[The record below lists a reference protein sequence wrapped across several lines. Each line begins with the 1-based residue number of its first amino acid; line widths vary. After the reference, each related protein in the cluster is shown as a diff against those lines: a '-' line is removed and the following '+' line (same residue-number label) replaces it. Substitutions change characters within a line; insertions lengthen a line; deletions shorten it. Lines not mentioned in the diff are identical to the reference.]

1 MAQAHQV
8 QLEADILTLSAQTLV
23 STASIC
29 QRSAAYCPVTQT
41 SLLKLLLE
49 VKQHFKLFGQYT
61 LLSAITPSAYM
72 PSIRRSRERAKD
84 FSTNQILKDKGIC
97 NDAVSALDLKYQT
110 TSFQSI

>member
-8 QLEADILTLSAQTLV
+8 QLKADLFTLSVQTLV

-49 VKQHFKLFGQYT
+49 VKPHFKLFGQ
-61 LLSAITPSAYM
+61 SAITPSAYI